1 VQLAPEL
8 HASELPDQPT
18 TPGTAEICC
27 AALQPA
33 LVAGVAAGP
42 QPARERPDPSAT
54 ASTAPAITGFLMAQ
68 IIGPLNQ
75 LRNPDRPADGAQFRA
90 RLPESSQMAL
100 SRPDG
105 VRSHGRHTM
114 QIGTLIEQK
123 LARHQTG

>member
-1 VQLAPEL
+1 MQLAAKL

-18 TPGTAEICC
+18 RPGTAEICR

-54 ASTAPAITGFLMAQ
+54 ASTAPAITGFLVGADYWPTEPTAQ
-68 IIGPLNQ
+68 S
-75 LRNPDRPADGAQFRA
+75 RPAGRLRQFPA
-90 RLPESSQMAL
+90 RLLDSSQMAL

-105 VRSHGRHTM
+105 VRSDGRHTM

-123 LARHQTG
+123 LARHKTG